1 VAKKKAQTTRAA
13 LRQALHDAGMRAT
26 AARVAVLGALRDAS
40 VPLSHAE
47 VAELVDDAGC
57 DRATVFRNLV
67 ALADAGLARRTDHGD
82 RTWRFEAADADH
94 PRDLIPH
101 PHFLCTECGAVLCVD
116 GIEIKVPK
124 HARLPRAVRTSSVEV
139 QLRGVCDSC
148 G

>member
-1 VAKKKAQTTRAA
+1 MAKKRPQPTRTA
-13 LRQALHDAGMRAT
+13 LREALHDAGLRAT
-26 AARVAVLGALRDAS
+26 SARIAVLGALRTAN

-47 VAELVDDAGC
+47 VADLVDDAGC

-82 RTWRFEAADADH
+82 RTWRFEAADGAQEH
-94 PRDLIPH
+94 HETPH
-101 PHFLCTECGAVLCVD
+101 PHFLCVECGAVMCVD

-124 HARLPRAVRTSSVEV
+124 NARLPRAVRASAVEV